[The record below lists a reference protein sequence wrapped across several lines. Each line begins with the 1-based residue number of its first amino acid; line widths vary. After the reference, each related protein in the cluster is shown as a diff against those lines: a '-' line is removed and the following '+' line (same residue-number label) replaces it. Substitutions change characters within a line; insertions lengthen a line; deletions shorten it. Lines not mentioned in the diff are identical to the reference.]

1 MISSITLSSNAN
13 DAVTYGTSVVTLTT
27 APTSSQWTYTWYKDA
42 DGNNVLDTTND
53 TKIDNDGN
61 TLVLKNVSDSGTY
74 WVVVSD
80 GKNNNATSNKVTVT
94 IVKADGNASV
104 SLSGWIMAK
113 RLASPFRPVIPTAS
127 TT

>member
-1 MISSITLSSNAN
+1 M
-13 DAVTYGTSVVTLTT
+13 DVY
-27 APTSSQWTYTWYKDA
+27 WYKDA

-104 SLSGWIMAK
+104 SLSGGFMAK